1 MSRIDEFLK
10 YFYLCYSG
18 IRYKDKREQ
27 LMKFGSSD
35 CLTMEHYGELYPGR
49 LVYMIKVEAEYSGW
63 FSIMNKIISA
73 LIVAEKYGII
83 PVIDMGKSQLYCEPS
98 MMAEGIPLFEY
109 YFRQP
114 SEIQIKEVKECSNV
128 TYATYKQCL
137 FFYYTFGNYDMYQQD
152 SIGVQQMASAIARF
166 IRLNEEAEMY
176 INKNIQTV
184 FSGKRMLG
192 VHARGTDF
200 KAGFN
205 NHAIYVTTEEY
216 IERARSAIEQYGY
229 DQIFLATDEEQT
241 VEKFRTAF
249 GGSVVFHNVY
259 RAKEDTDIGIHCSKC
274 DREMHHYKL
283 GLEALL
289 DMYSLA
295 ACDAL
300 IASPSGV
307 SFHAMLNKRA
317 KGEKYEYMDIIDKG
331 RYKSKKTSYIEI
343 EKMNL
348 QRSKLK

>member
-1 MSRIDEFLK
+1 MSRTVNFLK
-10 YFYLCYSG
+10 YIYLCYSG
-18 IRYKDKREQ
+18 IKDKNRREQ
-27 LMKFGSSD
+27 MMKVGTSD
-35 CLTMEHYGELYPGR
+35 CLTIEHHGVLYPDQ

-73 LIVAEKYGII
+73 LIVAKNYGMI
-83 PVIDMGKSQLYCEPS
+83 PVIDMGENQLYCEPS

-109 YFRQP
+109 FFRQP
-114 SEIQIKEVKECSNV
+114 SEIQLKEVKDCCNV
-128 TYATYKQCL
+128 TYATYKQSL
-137 FFYYTFGNYDMYQQD
+137 FFYHMFGNYDTYQQD
-152 SIGVQQMASAIARF
+152 SIGVQQMASAITKF
-166 IRLNEEAEMY
+166 IRLNEETKIY
-176 INKNIQTV
+176 IDKNIQEV
-184 FSGKRMLG
+184 LSEKRILG

-216 IERARSAIEQYGY
+216 IEHARSAMDKYGY
-229 DQIFLATDEEQT
+229 DKIFLATDEEQI
-241 VEKFRTAF
+241 VNKFRLAF
-249 GGSVVFHNVY
+249 GNRVVFHDVY

-274 DREMHHYKL
+274 DRERHHYKL

-307 SFHAMLNKRA
+307 SFHAMLNKRS
-317 KGEKYEYMDIIDKG
+317 KDEKYEYMDIIDKG
-331 RYKSKKTSYIEI
+331 RYKSRQTSYIEI
-343 EKMNL
+343 EKINL
-348 QRSKLK
+348 QRSKSE